1 MAGRIV
7 LLLACLFLVPP
18 VHAELSDS
26 KRALIQELHI
36 DLSEDELKAAMEAM
50 DAS

>member
-7 LLLACLFLVPP
+7 LLLACLFLMPQ

-26 KRALIQELHI
+26 KRALIQEI
-36 DLSEDELKAAMEAM
+36 GR
-50 DAS
+50 ASCRERV